1 MEYINGL
8 TSIIMP
14 SCHVLSK
21 ANKACYRKSIQ
32 QNYEK
37 VEFLIFASGMGK
49 LEYNY
54 LINFLEKNNIYK
66 HKIKSLYSK
75 SKVGIGIA
83 RRSLLR
89 LSKGEYL
96 IFFDSDDKPQK
107 NIIRKK
113 VSISKQK
120 KSNIIFSNAN
130 IHSNFLPKNKFIKR
144 DYYSYLNKLSQILT
158 KEIFEGF
165 NPFPNSGTLIRK
177 IKIFETLLE
186 NYPSCRHEDFIFYKR
201 LMLINKEFTITNQ
214 YLISYNISLTSTG
227 NKFKSRIWHFSCL
240 VKELKRS
247 KIKAFLHTV
256 IGTII
261 QSLIRLSFL
270 ISNTKTSKK
279 LKVKQIFIS

>member
-1 MEYINGL
+1 MEYINDL

-37 VEFLIFASGMGK
+37 VEFLIFVSGIGK

-96 IFFDSDDKPQK
+96 IFFDSDDKPHK
-107 NIIRKK
+107 NIISKK
-113 VSISKQK
+113 VNISKQK

-177 IKIFETLLE
+177 IKKFENLLE

-201 LMLINKEFTITNQ
+201 LMLLNKEFTITNQ

-227 NKFKSRIWHFSCL
+227 INSNQEFGIL
-240 VKELKRS
+240 IVLLK
-247 KIKAFLHTV
+247 
-256 IGTII
+256 
-261 QSLIRLSFL
+261 
-270 ISNTKTSKK
+270 N
-279 LKVKQIFIS
+279 LKDPK